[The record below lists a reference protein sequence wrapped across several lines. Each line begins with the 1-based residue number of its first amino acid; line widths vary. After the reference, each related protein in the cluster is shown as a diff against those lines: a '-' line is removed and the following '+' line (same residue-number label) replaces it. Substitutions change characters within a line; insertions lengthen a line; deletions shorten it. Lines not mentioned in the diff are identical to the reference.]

1 MKNSEKN
8 MNIDKKI
15 ILSQFDLI
23 DTFINEKRKKIN
35 LINDNK
41 DKIDS
46 MIKILTN
53 KIKRK
58 FIIIITM
65 YKCYYLEKIF
75 NNINIKYLKKEFI
88 NNLKN
93 LLNSDEDNSNSVKEI
108 EIVRIKISLQKYVN
122 NKLTLRKYF
131 NDWINITNKKNL
143 INLLKNELLKN
154 KENKD
159 LIDKNTILSDSNE
172 NNEIFNQNNKKK
184 NELLNKIINI
194 KNSINKNIIRDNF
207 NKWKKIISSNKK
219 TKKRIVKR
227 NGYKKKNKKKNEI
240 IKVKKIIDNIEILR
254 NIMHRWKNNAY
265 NIKLNDDYK
274 SILNSFKIQ
283 SKENSM
289 QSDNNNAIDN
299 KNKQI
304 NNYDNLNED
313 LLNRLKKVSLHLI
326 LSKYQKIRDLLLKK
340 YFYKWKNN
348 TITNKIKK
356 KNRKLIREISKYIR
370 KKVGFCFKKKENEIN
385 NNIKKNNKEKT
396 FAKKKTKLNLYKE
409 KINHY
414 KNFIQNYPDNNNIN
428 NNNNFEVSDINTSSE
443 NKFIINE
450 NIPEINILN
459 NNNLILNENTPENNK
474 LNNNNNLIINE
485 NTPESNKI
493 NNNNFIINKISNF
506 TEPRYIIK
514 KPGRRHI
521 SQNKI
526 KSKNILNN
534 DYYNVNENVY
544 QPHISRSNEKNN
556 DIYKRNTDLV
566 YLNSNMEN
574 ILTNT
579 EYSSDNPNIP
589 MNESKDKI
597 INLIKSN
604 SSQDESTTNNH
615 ISLVEE
621 TNEIRKPKN
630 SINLSIKNKK
640 NYFSPDKSYKIK
652 NPRNL
657 LTDNRPQKYLYPQ
670 NLRNNNNLLP
680 YSNEIYIKTKNNP
693 IEFKNITSPFRI
705 NEEQNENNN
714 IYLYGNDDRN
724 KYNKNY
730 INHPKS
736 IYYMKN
742 NERNNY
748 NNNYQK
754 VNPLYER
761 MRKSKMNSNLNVYY
775 SPFEK
780 KFINNKNKVKMIY
793 NQDNGLYN
801 LSESE
806 EYNNLSKY
814 GNETLNNNYNYKNVF
829 Y

>member
-1 MKNSEKN
+1 
-8 MNIDKKI
+8 
-15 ILSQFDLI
+15 
-23 DTFINEKRKKIN
+23 
-35 LINDNK
+35 
-41 DKIDS
+41 
-46 MIKILTN
+46 
-53 KIKRK
+53 
-58 FIIIITM
+58 
-65 YKCYYLEKIF
+65 
-75 NNINIKYLKKEFI
+75 
-88 NNLKN
+88 
-93 LLNSDEDNSNSVKEI
+93 
-108 EIVRIKISLQKYVN
+108 
-122 NKLTLRKYF
+122 
-131 NDWINITNKKNL
+131 
-143 INLLKNELLKN
+143 
-154 KENKD
+154 
-159 LIDKNTILSDSNE
+159 
-172 NNEIFNQNNKKK
+172 
-184 NELLNKIINI
+184 
-194 KNSINKNIIRDNF
+194 
-207 NKWKKIISSNKK
+207 
-219 TKKRIVKR
+219 
-227 NGYKKKNKKKNEI
+227 
-240 IKVKKIIDNIEILR
+240 
-254 NIMHRWKNNAY
+254 
-265 NIKLNDDYK
+265 
-274 SILNSFKIQ
+274 
-283 SKENSM
+283 
-289 QSDNNNAIDN
+289 
-299 KNKQI
+299 
-304 NNYDNLNED
+304 
-313 LLNRLKKVSLHLI
+313 
-326 LSKYQKIRDLLLKK
+326 
-340 YFYKWKNN
+340 
-348 TITNKIKK
+348 
-356 KNRKLIREISKYIR
+356 
-370 KKVGFCFKKKENEIN
+370 
-385 NNIKKNNKEKT
+385 
-396 FAKKKTKLNLYKE
+396 
-409 KINHY
+409 
-414 KNFIQNYPDNNNIN
+414 
-428 NNNNFEVSDINTSSE
+428 
-443 NKFIINE
+443 
-450 NIPEINILN
+450 
-459 NNNLILNENTPENNK
+459 
-474 LNNNNNLIINE
+474 
-485 NTPESNKI
+485 
-493 NNNNFIINKISNF
+493 
-506 TEPRYIIK
+506 
-514 KPGRRHI
+514 
-521 SQNKI
+521 
-526 KSKNILNN
+526 
-534 DYYNVNENVY
+534 
-544 QPHISRSNEKNN
+544 
-556 DIYKRNTDLV
+556 
-566 YLNSNMEN
+566 MEN

>member
-8 MNIDKKI
+8 LHINQKL
-15 ILSQFDLI
+15 ILSQFELVNN
-23 DTFINEKRKKIN
+23 FIKEKRKKLN
-35 LINDNK
+35 LVNDNK
-41 DKIDS
+41 DKIDL
-46 MIKILTN
+46 MIKIMTN
-53 KIKRK
+53 KIKTK
-58 FIIIITM
+58 AIILITI
-65 YKCYYLEKIF
+65 YKLYHLEKIY
-75 NNINIKYLKKEFI
+75 NNIKIKYLKKEFI

-93 LLNSDEDNSNSVKEI
+93 TDEDNSNSNKEL
-108 EIVRIKISLQKYVN
+108 EIIKIKLNLQKYVN
-122 NKLTLRKYF
+122 NIGTIKKYF
-131 NDWINITNKKNL
+131 NDWINIINKKNIL
-143 INLLKNELLKN
+143 NLLK
-154 KENKD
+154 ENID
-159 LIDKNTILSDSNE
+159 LITKNRIISDSNE
-172 NNEIFNQNNKKK
+172 NNEIDNQKNKKK
-184 NELLNKIINI
+184 NELLNKILNI
-194 KNSINKNIIRDNF
+194 KNRMNKNIIRNNY
-207 NKWKKIISSNKK
+207 NKWKKIISNNKK

-265 NIKLNDDYK
+265 NIKINDDYK
-274 SILNSFKIQ
+274 NILTSFKNQ
-283 SKENSM
+283 SKENSV
-289 QSDNNNAIDN
+289 QSYDNNIIEN
-299 KNKQI
+299 KNKKI

-340 YFYKWKNN
+340 YFYKWKN
-348 TITNKIKK
+348 TIITKKMQK

-385 NNIKKNNKEKT
+385 NNIKKNNIEKT

-414 KNFIQNYPDNNNIN
+414 KNFIQNYPDNNIN
-428 NNNNFEVSDINTSSE
+428 NDNNNNFEVSDINASSE

-450 NIPEINILN
+450 N
-459 NNNLILNENTPENNK
+459 NLENNINK
-474 LNNNNNLIINE
+474 NNLIINE
-485 NTPESNKI
+485 NTPENNNHNNKNNLIITENTPETNKI

-514 KPGRRHI
+514 KPGRKNI

-526 KSKNILNN
+526 KTKNIILEN
-534 DYYNVNENVY
+534 DYYNINENLC

-566 YLNSNMEN
+566 YFNSNMEN
-574 ILTNT
+574 LLSNT
-579 EYSSDNPNIP
+579 EYSSDNPYNNH
-589 MNESKDKI
+589 MNESKDKV

-670 NLRNNNNLLP
+670 NMKNNNNLLP
-680 YSNEIYIKTKNNP
+680 YSNEIYIKTKQNP
-693 IEFKNITSPFRI
+693 IQYKNIISPFRI
-705 NEEQNENNN
+705 NEEPTGKKN
-714 IYLYGNDDRN
+714 IYLYENYDGN
-724 KYNKNY
+724 KYYNNY
-730 INHPKS
+730 INQPKN

-742 NERNNY
+742 NKQNDY
-748 NNNYQK
+748 NNNYAK
-754 VNPLYER
+754 VNPLFER
-761 MRKSKMNSNLNVYY
+761 MRKSKMNSNVYY
-775 SPFEK
+775 SPFDK
-780 KFINNKNKVKMIY
+780 KFFNNKNKSKKFY
-793 NQDNGLYN
+793 NQDNGMYN

-806 EYNNLSKY
+806 EFNNLSKY
-814 GNETLNNNYNYKNVF
+814 GNESLNNNYNFRNIIY
-829 Y
+829 